1 MSRTIGNIFL
11 AIMLGAGFLLM
22 VEFAII
28 NMILGCETWDKTY
41 WTETNSCLTLP
52 QMLGLG

>member
-1 MSRTIGNIFL
+1 MTRTLGNILL
-11 AIMLGAGFLLM
+11 AVMLGAGFLLM
-22 VEFAII
+22 VEFTII

-41 WTETNSCLTLP
+41 WTDTNSCLTLP

>member
-1 MSRTIGNIFL
+1 MTRALGNILL
-11 AIMLGAGFLLM
+11 AVMLGAGFLLM
-22 VEFAII
+22 MEITII

-41 WTETNSCLTLP
+41 WTDTNSCLTLP

>member
-1 MSRTIGNIFL
+1 
-11 AIMLGAGFLLM
+11 MLGAGFLLM
-22 VEFAII
+22 VEFTII

-41 WTETNSCLTLP
+41 WTDTNSCLTLP